1 MTFTIES
8 IKYRV
13 GENQK
18 AVQQICIE
26 NGRDYERLI
35 ARSGFKFVHRT
46 GESDQIF
53 FARFINENLDISDGD
68 FIILVNQSM
77 PSLIPGKVPK
87 LFADRLDA
95 RSIGFLEVSDGCT
108 GFARALIIANALLD
122 SKAASRV
129 HITCAEKYSQF
140 YDDRQESV
148 SPIFSDAISIT
159 TLSGGGRNHVLGHA
173 FLNTFEDSHVICIDR
188 NENGSDGLKMEGARV
203 LAWALREVPKVVSKL
218 LGEHGLSVKDIDSW
232 YVHQGSKIVVETLL
246 ESLGVGSLDNF
257 TAAHLGNTVS
267 STIPIALSDSGSILR
282 EPFIAKGYSVILG
295 FGVGLSIIAILLE
308 VTS

>member
-140 YDDRQESV
+140 YGPGIYWFDNRIFCNLRKRQFTGERRSELV
-148 SPIFSDAISIT
+148 CKAWW
-159 TLSGGGRNHVLGHA
+159 LVERQ
-173 FLNTFEDSHVICIDR
+173 
-188 NENGSDGLKMEGARV
+188 AR
-203 LAWALREVPKVVSKL
+203 
-218 LGEHGLSVKDIDSW
+218 
-232 YVHQGSKIVVETLL
+232 
-246 ESLGVGSLDNF
+246 
-257 TAAHLGNTVS
+257 
-267 STIPIALSDSGSILR
+267 
-282 EPFIAKGYSVILG
+282 
-295 FGVGLSIIAILLE
+295 
-308 VTS
+308 